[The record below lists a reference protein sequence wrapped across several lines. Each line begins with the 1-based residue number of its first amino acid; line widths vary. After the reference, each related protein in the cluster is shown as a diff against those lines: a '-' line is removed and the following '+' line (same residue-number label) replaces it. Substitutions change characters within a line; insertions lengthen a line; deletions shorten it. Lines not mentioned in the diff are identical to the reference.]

1 MLKKRI
7 DPRDKAITV
16 VASVAVAI
24 GIILY
29 ATFISPGFS
38 IHPDFDYYI
47 VLAIMIGMLPTGIVD
62 LSDRR
67 WRVAINDALPS
78 FLRDVTEGIRTGMT
92 FTKALQSTT
101 RRDYGVLSIELRRTF
116 ALISWGYS
124 YRDALEDLARR
135 VDTPIMHHT
144 TVLLNEVGYSGGR
157 LAEILESVY
166 KHIEE
171 VQDLEQE
178 KRRQVAPYM
187 AVIYASFGVYIFLVF
202 ILFSTFFNQMETLR
216 ESGAPFGG
224 GISIGTFFVWFFH
237 LSVIEGVIAGLVIG
251 KISEGAM
258 VAGLK
263 HAFGLV
269 LIAFIVF
276 FFVIA

>member
-1 MLKKRI
+1 M

-29 ATFISPGFS
+29 ATFVSPGFQS
-38 IHPDFDYYI
+38 HPNFDYFLVI
-47 VLAIMIGMLPTGIVD
+47 AIMLGILPPGLID

-92 FTKALQSTT
+92 FTKALESTT
-101 RRDYGVLSIELRRTF
+101 RRDYGVLSVELRRTF

-144 TVLLNEVGYSGGR
+144 TVLLNEVGYAGGK
-157 LAEILESVY
+157 LGEILETVY
-166 KHIEE
+166 EHIGE

-178 KRRQVAPYM
+178 KRRQVSPYV
-187 AVIYASFGVYIFLVF
+187 AVIYSSFGVYIFLVF
-202 ILFSTFFNQMETLR
+202 ILFSTFFSQMETLR

-224 GISIGTFFVWFFH
+224 GISVGTFFVWFFH
-237 LSVIEGVIAGLVIG
+237 LSVIEGLIAGLVIG
-251 KISEGAM
+251 KISEGALA
-258 VAGLK
+258 AGLK
-263 HAFGLV
+263 HAFS
-269 LIAFIVF
+269 LILLAFIVF
-276 FFVIA
+276 FFIIA